1 MKLFVDTNVVLDT
14 CLPDRPGGA
23 VSRQVL
29 SLENKNDIRI
39 YMSSLTVANVAYFL
53 KKHVGREHATEVI
66 SQLFK
71 DHFVLP
77 VDDMEVYK
85 ALRSDCPDFEDAMQ
99 ISCADYKDCDCII
112 TGNVKHFKGYSPI
125 PVFSPE
131 EFLDGVRKAARRS

>member
-1 MKLFVDTNVVLDT
+1 MSKIFLDTNVVLDAF
-14 CLPDRPGGA
+14 LPDRPYSEA
-23 VSRQVL
+23 SKQIL
-29 SLENKNDIRI
+29 SFGSETTRL
-39 YMSSLTVANVAYFL
+39 YLSSLSVANVAFIL
-53 KKHVGREHATEVI
+53 RKNLGKEKAMDIVKL
-66 SQLFK
+66 LFK

-77 VDDMEVYK
+77 VDDMDVYK